1 MSSNLKTQF
10 IEFLINCGVLKFGNF
25 TTKSG
30 RQSPYFINTGDFK
43 TGAQMNSLC
52 AFYARAIQQHFA
64 GKITNLYGPAYKG
77 ISLAVGTSMRLDTD
91 FQLDISYTF
100 NRKEAKDHGEGGTLV
115 GLPYKTEEN
124 VLIIEDVI
132 TAGTSMRETLEILTN
147 YPNAKVKGLLVA
159 VDRME
164 KTDSGLSAMETVR
177 RDYGVEAISI
187 IDINDI
193 LEFVK
198 IEANRLKFNLPE
210 DCVEKMQSYR
220 TIYGA

>member
-1 MSSNLKTQF
+1 MNNLKTQF
-10 IEFLINCGVLKFGNF
+10 IEFLIQCGVLKFGDF

-52 AFYARAIQQHFA
+52 AFYARAIQEHLPGQ
-64 GKITNLYGPAYKG
+64 ITNLYGPAYKG
-77 ISLAVGTSMRLDTD
+77 ISLAVGTSMRLHTD

-115 GLPYKTEEN
+115 GTNYQNPED
-124 VLIIEDVI
+124 VLVIEDVI
-132 TAGTSMRETLEILTN
+132 TAGTSMRETLEILKN
-147 YPNAKVKGLLVA
+147 YPKAHVKALLVA

-177 RDYGVEAISI
+177 REYGVQAISI

-193 LEFVK
+193 LAFVAV
-198 IEANRLKFNLPE
+198 ETNRQKYNLPV
-210 DCVEKMQSYR
+210 DCLAKMKSYR
-220 TIYGA
+220 AVYGV